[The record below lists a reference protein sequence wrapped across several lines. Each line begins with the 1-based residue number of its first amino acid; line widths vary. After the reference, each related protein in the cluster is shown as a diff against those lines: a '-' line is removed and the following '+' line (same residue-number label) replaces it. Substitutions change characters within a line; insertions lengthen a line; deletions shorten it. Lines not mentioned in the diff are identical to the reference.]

1 MHLLIKLTFAFSL
14 SAIGVGVSQMP
25 QPRPDMSS
33 TTPTDTPYT
42 LIGGYG
48 QYIADLYRYIP
59 PTTTTTI
66 APTVYKHG
74 DCSWLPPVAIKA
86 GWKPNQITK
95 LQQIALRESGCC
107 PNRAGGDAVDK
118 NCNITKIVDHSH
130 RSDSGLLQLNG
141 VNYDIK
147 RNPYAPICLQMA
159 ICTQPPL
166 FDAYTNLKAGK
177 VLYDYWHQA
186 AGDGWIPWY
195 PIKP

>member
-1 MHLLIKLTFAFSL
+1 MHLFIKLTLAFSL

-25 QPRPDMSS
+25 PEPIFVSES
-33 TTPTDTPYT
+33 ENPYEA
-42 LIGGYG
+42 IGGFK
-48 QYIADLYRYIP
+48 QFQAQLYAYVP

-86 GWKPNQITK
+86 GWLPNQIAK
-95 LQQIALRESGCC
+95 LQQIAMRESGCC
-107 PNRAGGDAVDK
+107 PNRAGGDAVDN
-118 NCNITKIVDHSH
+118 NCNITKIVEYSH

-141 VNYDIK
+141 VNWDIK

-166 FDAYTNLKAGK
+166 FDAFINLKAGK
-177 VLYDYWHQA
+177 LLYDYWYQN
-186 AGDGWIPWY
+186 AGDGWIPWN
-195 PIKP
+195 PTKP